1 MKYHFLAALA
11 VLNIYG
17 VSQGENLE
25 TDSTHESIESS
36 ESVNDTETPS
46 SNDVLAP
53 YFETRG
59 IDSQND
65 DERPLTAQTST
76 DQTPAEGEATT
87 PTETTTEP
95 APATEP
101 ATKTTPPKRTKKKR
115 KKPGVIGADGSVT
128 SAGIVGHGSQDSG
141 APYRANIELGFDFS
155 SKSQNLKYTNETF
168 KTTSTH
174 IGFDIAWLFVFLKME
189 AGPLFYFAS
198 DNQKIGSTT
207 TKSSAFGLGGAF
219 FFNMGNIHSDKFVPY
234 AGIKLLTSSETI
246 DSGSKV
252 TEKMTDFGIEGGMK
266 YFVGAHL
273 ALKPFLR
280 YQLTFSGESKSEATS
295 PATVASITGSELNLG
310 LGLAKYF

>member
-1 MKYHFLAALA
+1 MKYHFLAAVA
-11 VLNIYG
+11 ALNIYG

-25 TDSTHESIESS
+25 TDSTHENIES
-36 ESVNDTETPS
+36 TEAVTDAETSS

-53 YFETRG
+53 YFETRS
-59 IDSQND
+59 IDNQND
-65 DERPLTAQTST
+65 DGRPLTAQSTT
-76 DQTPAEGEATT
+76 DQPPAEGEATT
-87 PTETTTEP
+87 PPETTTEP
-95 APATEP
+95 TPTTEP
-101 ATKTTPPKRTKKKR
+101 ATKTTPPKKTKKK
-115 KKPGVIGADGSVT
+115 KKKSGVIGADGSVT
-128 SAGIVGHGSQDSG
+128 SAGVAGHGAQDSG

-189 AGPLFYFAS
+189 AGPLFYFSS
-198 DNQKIGSTT
+198 DNQKTGSTT
-207 TKSSAFGLGGAF
+207 IKSSAFGLGGAF

-234 AGIKLLTSSETI
+234 AGVKLLTSSETI

-252 TEKMTDFGIEGGMK
+252 TDKMTDFGIEGGMK
-266 YFVGAHL
+266 FFLGAHL
-273 ALKPFLR
+273 ALKPFLK

>member
-1 MKYHFLAALA
+1 MKYHFLAAMVA
-11 VLNIYG
+11 LNIYG

-25 TDSTHESIESS
+25 SDSTQEDVES
-36 ESVNDTETPS
+36 TEAVTNNETSS

-53 YFETRG
+53 YFETKSM
-59 IDSQND
+59 DKQND
-65 DERPLTAQTST
+65 NDRPLTAQSTT
-76 DQTPAEGEATT
+76 DQPPADAEATT
-87 PTETTTEP
+87 PPETTTEP
-95 APATEP
+95 APTTEP
-101 ATKTTPPKRTKKKR
+101 ATKITPPKRTKKK
-115 KKPGVIGADGSVT
+115 KKKSAVTAADGSVN
-128 SAGIVGHGSQDSG
+128 SAGIVGHGAQDSG

-174 IGFDIAWLFVFLKME
+174 IGFDIAWLFIFSKME
-189 AGPLFYFAS
+189 AGPLFYFS
-198 DNQKIGSTT
+198 SENQKIGSNT
-207 TKSSAFGLGGAF
+207 TKISGFGVGGAF

-234 AGIKLLTSSETI
+234 AGVKLLTSSQTT
-246 DSGSKV
+246 DTGSKV
-252 TEKMTDFGIEGGMK
+252 TDKMTDFGIEAGMK